1 MRATFAE
8 QVAAARPR
16 VVAVATRLV
25 GDEAEDVAQEA
36 ALRAFLSLSQLRD
49 PDRFE
54 AWLCGIAVNLAKMR
68 LRRAATY
75 ARAVAG
81 APPPPAPDDHE
92 LLELVRDAVEV
103 LPPGQRDAVLLHY
116 VDDLSC
122 EEVAALL
129 DTTPGAVRV
138 RLHRAR
144 AQLRREL
151 APQLIPTS
159 RPREEPMIETTLSD
173 VLVRLDDDSHVLWD
187 GRIAVLH
194 EREGG
199 RYLPI
204 LIGAPEGNSLAMH
217 LQEGRQPRPMTA
229 DLMAELVRALGG
241 EVRSVAVTR
250 IEEKVFYATIDVGGG
265 AEVDARP
272 SDAINLAVR
281 TGAPIL
287 VAEAVLEE
295 AGVTSEG
302 LHAKLSRDAEAAGF
316 EVPPGRWGS
325 LTGELMRTFGRPTG
339 K

>member
-1 MRATFAE
+1 VRTTFAE

-16 VVAVATRLV
+16 VVAVAARLV

-75 ARAVAG
+75 ARVVAG
-81 APPPPAPDDHE
+81 HGPPTAPDEHE

-103 LPPGQRDAVLLHY
+103 LPPGQREAVLLHY

-151 APQLIPTS
+151 APQLIPTP
-159 RPREEPMIETTLSD
+159 RPREEPMIDTTLAD
-173 VLVRLDDDSHVLWD
+173 VLVRAGENEELWD
-187 GRIAVLH
+187 GRVVVLH
-194 EREGG
+194 ERGG
-199 RYLPI
+199 DRYLPI
-204 LIGAPEGNSLAMH
+204 VIGAPEGNSLAMH
-217 LQEGRQPRPMTA
+217 LQDDRQPRPMTA
-229 DLMAELVRALGG
+229 DLMVELVRALGG
-241 EVRSVAVTR
+241 QVTSVAVTKLEQR
-250 IEEKVFYATIDVGGG
+250 VFYATIDIGG

-287 VAEAVLEE
+287 VAEAVLDE
-295 AGVTSEG
+295 AGATLDELDG
-302 LHAKLSRDAEAAGF
+302 KLTRDAEDAGF
-316 EVPPGRWGS
+316 EVPPGRWAS
-325 LTGELMRTFGRPTG
+325 VTGELLGAFAEPSE